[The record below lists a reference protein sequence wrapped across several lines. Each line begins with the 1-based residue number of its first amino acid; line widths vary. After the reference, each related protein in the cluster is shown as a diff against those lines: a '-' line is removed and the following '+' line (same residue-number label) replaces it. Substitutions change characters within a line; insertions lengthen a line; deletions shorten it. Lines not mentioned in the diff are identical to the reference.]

1 MNRPFFL
8 QRILQLLI
16 FGGKGGGGKTS
27 CAVAAALHLAAE
39 FPGDRFLLV
48 STDPAHSLSDS
59 LAGFVPPGNLRV
71 LEFDARQSLETFKET
86 HYEQFR
92 RIAACGTFF
101 DDEDIGRLLDLSLPG
116 MDELMAF
123 LEIAAWERAGAYSGI
138 VVDTAPTGHALRMLA
153 TSQMAQR
160 WLAALDAMVAKHRY
174 MRQRFAGNSVRDE
187 LDEFIR
193 QLAGSIERMAGL
205 LRDSRRCRFIPVML
219 PEAMSVEETA
229 NLLNKLEQLGMPV
242 TDIVVNKLCPQSD
255 CPQCIKVR
263 NRQIAI
269 LGNLPDTMTRHRLW
283 SVPLYAEEVRGG
295 PALEAFWRGVAPL
308 DVRTAAIRPSASGDV
323 PGPSGPESL
332 APLPSGDTRL
342 LLFAG
347 KGGVGKT
354 TLACA
359 SALRLAKDWP
369 DKKILLFST
378 DPAHSL
384 ADCLKVRVGSTPS
397 RVAPK
402 LTALAINAPLEF
414 ARLKDRY
421 RQELEEL
428 LGVFSPHFDLR
439 FDREVMQRIM
449 DLAPSGLDEL
459 MAVTRV
465 MEMLAA
471 NRYDLF
477 VLDTAPTG
485 HLIRLLELPELMDE
499 WLRTLFDLFLKY
511 RKVMRVPKVIAQL
524 VQISKNLKYFR
535 SLLKDS
541 NQSSLYA
548 VTVLTEMA
556 FEETKDLIGACKRL
570 EVPVPAIF
578 LNFASPQCDCPL
590 CTVLRR
596 KEEQLKARCSETF
609 ARQHQVVVHR
619 QGDLRGL
626 QKLTELG
633 LHLFRRK

>member
-1 MNRPFFL
+1 MIPFFL
-8 QRILQLLI
+8 QQGLQLII

-27 CAVAAALHLAAE
+27 CAMAVALHLAGQ

-59 LAGFVPPGNLRV
+59 LAGSVPPGNLRI
-71 LEFDARQSLETFKET
+71 LEFDARQSLENFKKI
-86 HYEQFR
+86 HRQRFC

-116 MDELMAF
+116 MDEFMAF
-123 LEIAAWERAGAYSGI
+123 LEIAAWEREGTYSEI
-138 VVDTAPTGHALRMLA
+138 IVDTAPTGHALRMLGA
-153 TSQMAQR
+153 PELAQS
-160 WLAALDAMVAKHRY
+160 WLAALDAMVAKQRY
-174 MRQRFAGNSVRDE
+174 MRERFAGVSIRDE

-193 QLAGSIERMAGL
+193 QLAGSMEKIAAL
-205 LRDSRRCRFIPVML
+205 LRDPHRCRFIPVML
-219 PEAMSVEETA
+219 PEAMSVAETA
-229 NLLNKLEQLGMPV
+229 NLLHELEEMGVPV
-242 TDIVVNKLCPQSD
+242 SDLVVNKLCPRGD
-255 CPQCIKVR
+255 CPQCVRER

-269 LGNLPDTMTRHRLW
+269 LRALPETITRHRLW
-283 SVPLYAEEVRGG
+283 SVPLYAEEVRGEQ
-295 PALEAFWRGVAPL
+295 ALKAFWQGVALL
-308 DVRTAAIRPSASGDV
+308 DVRAAGTGSVDSGIVPAPSDLETPV
-323 PGPSGPESL
+323 PF
-332 APLPSGDTRL
+332 PSGDTRL

-359 SALRLAKDWP
+359 SALRLARDWP

-384 ADCLKVRVGSTPS
+384 GDCLKVRVGSTPS

-414 ARLKDRY
+414 ERLKDRY

-428 LGVFSPHFDLR
+428 LGVFSPHFDLS
-439 FDREVMQRIM
+439 FDREVMERIM

-459 MAVTRV
+459 MALTQV
-465 MEMLAA
+465 MEMLAE

-485 HLIRLLELPELMDE
+485 HLVRLLELPELMDE

-511 RKVMRVPKVIAQL
+511 RKVMRVPKVIAQM

-535 SLLKDS
+535 RLLKDS
-541 NQSSLYA
+541 SQSALYA
-548 VTVLTEMA
+548 VAVLTEMA
-556 FEETKDLIGACKRL
+556 FEETRDLIAACKRL
-570 EVPVPAIF
+570 GVPVPAIF
-578 LNFASPQCDCPL
+578 FNLASPRCDCPL
-590 CTVLRR
+590 CRAVRR
-596 KEEQLKARCSETF
+596 KEEALKARCGETF
-609 ARQHQVVVHR
+609 ASQHQLVVPR